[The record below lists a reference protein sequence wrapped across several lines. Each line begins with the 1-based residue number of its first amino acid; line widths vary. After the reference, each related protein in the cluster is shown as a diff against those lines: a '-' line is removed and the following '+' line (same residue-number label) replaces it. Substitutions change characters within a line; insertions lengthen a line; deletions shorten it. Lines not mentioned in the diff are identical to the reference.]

1 MPDVMKMEIRGLQEL
16 QRKMEQVVADISGG
30 ELLEGMRDATLFL
43 SRAVKQNMAVDWHDT
58 GRSMSSVTPKVVL
71 TTREIEG
78 VVGSNVTYVPY
89 GEFGTGIY
97 RDTEGA
103 RDLMAK
109 TTLRVSGRLRKG
121 GIRPRRMFRNA
132 IRDNRDKIQ
141 RMIEGVVAKVVR
153 K

>member
-1 MPDVMKMEIRGLQEL
+1 MADLVEIKGLREL
-16 QRKMEQVVADISGG
+16 QQKMEQVVADISGG

-58 GRSMSSVTPKVVL
+58 GRSMSSVMPKIVL

-89 GEFGTGIY
+89 GEFGTGIH
-97 RDTEGA
+97 RDTGGIG
-103 RDLMAK
+103 DWMAK
-109 TTLRVSGRLRKG
+109 TALRISGRLRKG

-132 IRDNRDKIQ
+132 LRDNRDKVQ